1 MKLIFTRSK
10 GWLAVLAVLTSFGLT
25 SGPAR
30 AANALEIEME
40 ELAIQIQQTL
50 KKRDATSVAVG
61 GFVARSH
68 LESNASKAIQK
79 MLSEQLVAKG
89 VEINP
94 RASHEI
100 QGNYQNI
107 DDQKSGA
114 VGVMVAARLVD
125 GGGRTVVEFSPR
137 GIFGDETVASLL
149 GITIDFPK
157 TDRPDERGR
166 AVRKQIENPDV
177 HLDLEKVR
185 IKASPDSPYAIE
197 IHIKRGSD
205 YSAQPAAK
213 AGGRAFVPISA
224 DEVFAVLLV
233 NDSEHE
239 AAVSLSLDGLSMFAF
254 SENNYSF
261 IFVPKKS
268 AVRIDGWHLSNAKS
282 AEFKVR
288 EIPQGKNEAIK
299 LKERSDLGVI
309 TAVFSAA
316 WEKKEDQP
324 RDEALMPRS
333 ATFVDKGD
341 VIGRNFKEVKRFV
354 GRVRSTISVRYQ
366 K

>member
-1 MKLIFTRSK
+1 
-10 GWLAVLAVLTSFGLT
+10 
-25 SGPAR
+25 
-30 AANALEIEME
+30 
-40 ELAIQIQQTL
+40 
-50 KKRDATSVAVG
+50 VAVG

-79 MLSEQLVAKG
+79 MLSEQLVAKK
-89 VEINP
+89 VEINA
-94 RASHEI
+94 RAAHEI
-100 QGNYQNI
+100 QGNYQNFN
-107 DDQKSGA
+107 DQKSGA

-125 GGGRTVVEFSPR
+125 GAGRTVVEFAPR

-157 TDRPDERGR
+157 TDRPDERGK

-177 HLDLEKVR
+177 HLEKVR
-185 IKASPDSPYAIE
+185 IKASPDSPYAVE
-197 IHIKRGSD
+197 IHVKRGRE
-205 YSAQPAAK
+205 YNPQPATK
-213 AGGRAFVPISA
+213 TGGRAFVPIAA

-254 SENNYSF
+254 SENDYSF
-261 IFVPKKS
+261 VFVPKKS
-268 AVRIDGWHLSNAKS
+268 AVRIDGWHLSNQKS

-288 EIPQGKNEAIK
+288 EIPQGKDEAIK
-299 LKERSDLGVI
+299 LKDRGDLGVI

-316 WEKKEDQP
+316 WERKEDQP
-324 RDEALMPRS
+324 KDEALLPRS

-341 VIGRNFKEVKRFV
+341 VIGRDFKEVRRFV
-354 GRVRSTISVRYQ
+354 GRVRSTVSVRYQ